1 MDRDCYAAQWGYPEE
16 RLELLVEELPVS
28 LRPDWWA
35 VALLTSWEHWEPIP
49 SLVEQG
55 IFKGVEATYLLDRRL
70 IVPHINNHG
79 LEVEM
84 PALLLIPIGHYV
96 VPGEKFYEW
105 KDADIAETDEILT
118 EIERTPDSSDTW
130 ITLPVK
136 EFGKLDQSKKKRV
149 LHSKDYPEWFNESV
163 AYSFN
168 QAMNY
173 EWSDPS
179 FC

>member
-1 MDRDCYAAQWGYPEE
+1 MTRNCYAAEWGYPEK

-35 VALLTSWEHWEPIP
+35 VALPTSWEHWEPIP

-55 IFKGVEATYLLDRRL
+55 IFKGVEATYILDRRL
-70 IVPHINNHG
+70 IVDLMNNHSWDF
-79 LEVEM
+79 EI

-96 VPGEKFYEW
+96 VPGENYGEW
-105 KDADIAETDEILT
+105 KDADDEGTNDILT
-118 EIERTPDSSDTW
+118 EIEGTPNSSDAW

-136 EFGKLDQSKKKRV
+136 EFGKLDQNKKKRV
-149 LHSKDYPEWFNESV
+149 CHWRDYPNCFDESV
-163 AYSFN
+163 AYSFDKALDFESGN
-168 QAMNY
+168 
-173 EWSDPS
+173 PS